1 MATALEEPTMRKILG
16 LCFLALTLTAATAH
30 AQGLFLEKGDPG
42 ISATLGGAAI
52 GTGWSASVASSYTYR
67 GMFDVGVNLTRYAYN
82 NGDASNLSAIGAMP
96 FANVYFL
103 RSEDGPLPVS
113 VSGTVAVEKRF
124 FMGNGSEPNP
134 DGWGLLLGGSVFRRM
149 DFTNTFA
156 GIPEVFIAYD
166 MQATTWHSAA
176 TIGANAAVHNQG
188 QMTDYQHKARAFL
201 RANMALRSDKLVYTI
216 APYVGYQ
223 AGFAVGANLGAIF

>member
-1 MATALEEPTMRKILG
+1 MRKTLG

-30 AQGLFLEKGDPG
+30 AQGLFLEKGEPG
-42 ISATLGGAAI
+42 ISTAVGGAAI
-52 GTGWSASVASSYTYR
+52 GTGWSASVVPSYTYR

-82 NGDASNLSAIGAMP
+82 NGDASKLSAIGAMP

>member
-1 MATALEEPTMRKILG
+1 MRKTLG
-16 LCFLALTLTAATAH
+16 LCFLALTLTATTAH
-30 AQGLFLEKGDPG
+30 AQGLFLEKGDRG
-42 ISATLGGAAI
+42 ISAALGAAAI

-82 NGDASNLSAIGAMP
+82 NGDARKLSSIGAMP

-103 RSEDGPLPVS
+103 RSADGPLPVS
-113 VSGTVAVEKRF
+113 VSGTVAVEKRI

-156 GIPEVFIAYD
+156 GIPEVFLAYD
-166 MQATTWHSAA
+166 LQATTWHSTAVD
-176 TIGANAAVHNQG
+176 ANAAVSNQG
-188 QMTDYQHKARAFL
+188 EGTDYQHKARLFL
-201 RANMALRSDKLVYTI
+201 RANMAYRSDKLVYTI
-216 APYVGYQ
+216 VPYVGYQ